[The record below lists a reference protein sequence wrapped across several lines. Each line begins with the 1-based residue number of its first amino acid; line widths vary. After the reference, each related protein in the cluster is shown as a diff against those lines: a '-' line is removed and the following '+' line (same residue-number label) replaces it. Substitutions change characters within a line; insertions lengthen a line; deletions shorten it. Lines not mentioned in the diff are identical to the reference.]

1 MQTEFQ
7 GLFPAI
13 ITPMTAD
20 GELNEDAYRKVM
32 EFNIRAG
39 VDGFW
44 VAGGTGESVLLDD
57 EENCRVAGIVADQSQ
72 GRVKNIMHVGA
83 PTTERSAKM
92 AEHAAKVGVEA
103 ICCVPPFFYRRSD
116 DEIVEHYRIVA
127 SAADLPL

>member
-1 MQTEFQ
+1 MQTEFR

-44 VAGGTGESVLLDD
+44 VAGGTGEWVLLDD
-57 EENCRVAGIVADQSQ
+57 EENCRVAGIEADQAQ
-72 GRVKNIMHVGA
+72 GRV
-83 PTTERSAKM
+83 
-92 AEHAAKVGVEA
+92 
-103 ICCVPPFFYRRSD
+103 
-116 DEIVEHYRIVA
+116 
-127 SAADLPL
+127 

>member
-1 MQTEFQ
+1 MQTEFR

-32 EFNIRAG
+32 ELNIRAG

-57 EENCRVAGIVADQSQ
+57 EENCRVAGLGS
-72 GRVKNIMHVGA
+72 
-83 PTTERSAKM
+83 
-92 AEHAAKVGVEA
+92 
-103 ICCVPPFFYRRSD
+103 
-116 DEIVEHYRIVA
+116 
-127 SAADLPL
+127 